1 MSSKI
6 ELIKLRNKYFKN
18 SNDLSSLQFEPNVS
32 EEQSIKIKAEQ
43 DKAFKKYQ
51 FMKKISKAYDK
62 ELRKEADN
70 FEDCFVCQNCRETYS
85 IEEMGTSELAMQDQ
99 ICKYCMSDGYGR

>member
-1 MSSKI
+1 MSSKS
-6 ELIKLRNKYFKN
+6 ELIKLRNKYFKS

-62 ELRKEADN
+62 EQQKEAE
-70 FEDCFVCQNCRETYS
+70 FEDCFICQNCREMYPL
-85 IEEMGTSELAMQDQ
+85 ENMGTSELARQDQ
-99 ICKYCMSDGYGR
+99 ICEFCMGNGYGR